1 MPTIQRTTT
10 DKMNKTTTRR
20 STTNKSTG
28 RATGKAK
35 DAIKLLSDDHK
46 KVKKLFKEY
55 EKLIKKNDAE
65 AKEEMAQQICEELTI
80 HTQLEEE
87 IFYPAAREAIK
98 NNLLMNEATVEHG
111 SAKELISE
119 LESMKTSDPMYD
131 AVVIVLGEYVNHHIK
146 EEEEEIFPKV
156 QKSKMDLEEIGSE
169 IAERK
174 EDMKKG

>member
-1 MPTIQRTTT
+1 
-10 DKMNKTTTRR
+10 MNKTTTRR

-35 DAIKLLSDDHK
+35 DTIKLLSDDHK

-174 EDMKKG
+174 EDMKRG